1 MHLSFEVRIVKTS
14 LIVCSNFFLSFS
26 LPLINRVMSSWQL
39 YYPGQNDAFNFSFLV
54 FPSKPRSI
62 QIEFYNN
69 LSDVKISWSEPH
81 VTGIGSLFY
90 CIQLQENGKGKW
102 RQEIATKELE
112 VKIIAPSSGDH
123 VRVCAANNVDYKK
136 ISCSQSFGK
145 YCK

>member
-1 MHLSFEVRIVKTS
+1 MAI
-14 LIVCSNFFLSFS
+14 I
-26 LPLINRVMSSWQL
+26 

-54 FPSKPRSI
+54 FPSEPRSI

-81 VTGIGSLFY
+81 VTGLGSLFY
-90 CIQLQENGKGKW
+90 FIQLQENGKGKW

-145 YCK
+145 YIANRCFYP